1 MADVPRSF
9 RLLEE
14 LERAEKGQVDGTISY
29 GLDQEDDV
37 NLVHWVAS
45 IMDRNGDLH
54 SLKLECSPEYPQR
67 PPKVYFSPRIENKH
81 VMADGQVSTSFW
93 MIKDWNASYSIEK
106 LLKAIRDNIVL
117 GRRM

>member
-1 MADVPRSF
+1 MEISDDAAWDSMYNTALKAVVV
-9 RLLEE
+9 
-14 LERAEKGQVDGTISY
+14 QTSY

-54 SLKLECSPEYPQR
+54 SLKMECSPEYPQR

-93 MIKDWNASYSIEK
+93 MIKDWNASYSI
-106 LLKAIRDNIVL
+106 
-117 GRRM
+117 

>member
-1 MADVPRSF
+1 MAEIPRSF

-29 GLDQEDDV
+29 GLETEDDV

-54 SLKLECSPEYPQR
+54 SLKMECPADYPAKA
-67 PPKVYFSPRIENKH
+67 PKVWFNPRIENKN
-81 VMADGQVSTSFW
+81 VLPDGQVSPNFW
-93 MIKDWNASYSIEK
+93 ILKDWNSSYSIEK
-106 LLKAIRDNIVL
+106 LLKAVRDNIVL
-117 GRRM
+117 GRRI